1 MEEKRNPGLIEGLE
15 SVESEIPIEGPPG
28 APDSLEKMYKVI
40 ETQSNALILLTGKL
54 AEMTTSLEALESHQD
69 QSDAAIIE
77 VAKKVGGGG
86 GGGGGGGNLLAQI
99 LPYLTQPRG
108 PSPLEKV
115 AQSMF
120 IRNLSF
126 STLVTDRLAKK
137 QFGDEYTKMVKEME
151 ADLSGKKGEGS

>member
-1 MEEKRNPGLIEGLE
+1 MRPGLNEDLE
-15 SVESEIPIEGPPG
+15 SEPNGRLSEEPTEDL
-28 APDSLEKMYKVI
+28 DSLETIQRLLKV
-40 ETQSNALILLTGKL
+40 QNKALLDLTGKL
-54 AEMTTSLEALESHQD
+54 IETTTKLDTLESHQD

-86 GGGGGGGNLLAQI
+86 GSGKGDLLTQV
-99 LPYLTQPRG
+99 LPYLMQPRG

-151 ADLSGKKGEGS
+151 ADLSASKKPKGT